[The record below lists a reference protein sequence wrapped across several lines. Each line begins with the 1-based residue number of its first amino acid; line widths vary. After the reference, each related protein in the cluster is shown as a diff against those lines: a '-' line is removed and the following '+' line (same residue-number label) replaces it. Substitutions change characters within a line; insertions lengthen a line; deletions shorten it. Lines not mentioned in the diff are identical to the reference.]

1 MISTKQTILK
11 SASADFFSI
20 IGEKMRTIDDYHT
33 VMTKRLILRSVE
45 LADAPAMYQW
55 LGDKETVKWLSG
67 EILASIA
74 DVEEQAIRGYFWHD
88 IAHTKKYGIALRD
101 TNQLIGGVDFR
112 QNLDNNDA
120 EIGYV
125 LTSAMRGYGY
135 MAEAVTELLHIG
147 FDIINLDSIWISHD
161 LKNAP
166 SRRIP
171 ERLNFVNSGQDK
183 QGHVVWTMSRD
194 NYNKQKDE

>member
-1 MISTKQTILK
+1 
-11 SASADFFSI
+11 
-20 IGEKMRTIDDYHT
+20 MRTIDDYHT

-55 LGDKETVKWLSG
+55 LGDKKTVKWLSG

-125 LTSAMRGYGY
+125 LTPAI
-135 MAEAVTELLHIG
+135 ELLHIG
-147 FDIINLDSIWISHD
+147 FNTINLDSIWISHD
-161 LKNAP
+161 LKNTP

-183 QGHVVWTMSRD
+183 QGHVVWTMSKD